1 MTKFNIAR
9 QSQDKKLRALT
20 RAHWAF
26 ETLCWALVWIA
37 AMDIAV
43 ASASASASTAG
54 DQSPWQTILFYAKF
68 IVITSILAYGLE
80 DRAWERLEQL
90 NDTQEQPEKAS
101 R

>member
-20 RAHWAF
+20 WSHWAL
-26 ETLCWALVWIA
+26 ETLCWALVWVA
-37 AMDIAV
+37 VMDIA
-43 ASASASASTAG
+43 SAAG
-54 DQSPWQTILFYAKF
+54 DQSPWETILFHAKF
-68 IVITSILAYGLE
+68 IVITSVLASGLE
-80 DRAWERLEQL
+80 DKAWERLEQL